1 MSDTLSFIMSKAHI
15 IAVQLFLSSIILIYF
30 LLPVRAP
37 AQGIE
42 PVKPPPPKPIA
53 QSEWAEK
60 RSNYLTLY
68 NSNSVEKRLKSVEF
82 ISAQL
87 YERLI
92 ISDIRYASEVME
104 FLLQILAIEA
114 DDNVIKAATE
124 SLAKFLSQSAY
135 MEWAVKNH
143 KKLAVKEPAQLGL
156 LDALSGTAKASL
168 SDNAL
173 SVALDLIDKE
183 QPARVRL
190 SAMALMA
197 RGPSTKCI
205 EVMMELAGDADANI
219 CKSALNILAGFKP
232 MEKAGALIKMLSTE
246 KRSDIRQEIGR
257 ALEIITNQKFG
268 TGANA
273 WQKWWDKNPLSRV
286 VLQAEV
292 DTAINKGVDFLVKHY
307 VANDYD
313 EELIFY
319 TLVKS
324 GVKIPDATMEP
335 LLNKMLNKRLERTYN
350 VALLAMALSDLDRVK
365 YLDLIVQCAEFLLA
379 NQSSAGNWT
388 YGAPITK
395 YVNTPSSKPISPT
408 EGTSTRSVRR
418 VTIKMPPRRLSTT
431 YDNSCTQYALLGLR
445 ACADAYIEIPRQVWV
460 DAEKHLQLTQG
471 SDGGWCYTTGP
482 ISYGSMTAG
491 GLGGLAICR
500 FYLNKNIK
508 DDKNIR
514 GGMNWLAQN
523 FTVRENPKFGSC
535 HYYYLYGLE
544 RAGIFAG
551 TEQFGGNE
559 WYPLGANYLLNEQK
573 ANGSWGDSPNQ
584 DTCFAILFLRRAT
597 KPLKIEITPGG
608 PSGQPAG
615 GPSSGTDGK

>member
-1 MSDTLSFIMSKAHI
+1 MSKAHI

-30 LLPVRAP
+30 LLPVRAL

-42 PVKPPPPKPIA
+42 PVKPPPPKPMA

-104 FLLQILAIEA
+104 FLLQILAVEA

-156 LDALSGTAKASL
+156 LDALSGIAKASL

-173 SVALDLIDKE
+173 AVALDLIDKD

-205 EVMMELAGDADANI
+205 EVMLELARDADTNI
-219 CKSALNILAGFKP
+219 RKSALNILAGFKP
-232 MEKAGALIKMLSTE
+232 MEKAGALIKMLSEE

-268 TGANA
+268 TDANA
-273 WQKWWDKNPLSRV
+273 WQKWWNNTSLGRV
-286 VLQAEV
+286 DFQAGV
-292 DTAINKGVDFLVKHY
+292 DAAINQGVDYLVKQD
-307 VANDYD
+307 VANDYYD
-313 EELIFY
+313 ELIFY
-319 TLVKS
+319 TLIKS

-335 LLNKMLNKRLERTYN
+335 LLNKMLNKRLEKTYN

-365 YLDLIVQCAEFLLA
+365 YQDRIVQCAEFLLA
-379 NQSSAGNWT
+379 GQNSAGNWH
-388 YGAPITK
+388 YGFPIIQ

-408 EGTSTRSVRR
+408 DGTSTRSIRR
-418 VTIKMPPRRLSTT
+418 VAIKMPPRRVKTD

-445 ACADAYIEIPRQVWV
+445 ACADAYIEIPKQVWA
-460 DAEKHLQLTQG
+460 DAEKHLLSTQDG
-471 SDGGWCYTTGP
+471 DGGWCYTTGP
-482 ISYGSMTAG
+482 GYGSMTAG
-491 GLGGLAICR
+491 GLGGLAICK
-500 FYLNKNIK
+500 FYLNKDIRG
-508 DDKNIR
+508 DKNIKR
-514 GGMNWLAQN
+514 ATDWITQN
-523 FTVRENPKFGSC
+523 FTVRENPKYSSW
-535 HYYYLYGLE
+535 HYYYLYALE